1 MRVEPVPPGAHVRLR
16 PKDADSTGGFKG
28 GKGAALK
35 ETERLR
41 GRLAELQERLFADHR
56 HRILLVLQ
64 GMDTAGKDGTI
75 RRVFEG
81 VNPQGVRVASFRT
94 PSADELEHDFLWRV
108 HARLPARG
116 EIVIF
121 NRSHYEDVLIVRVH
135 GLVPRTVWSKRF
147 AEINE
152 FERTIVQEGTTMIK
166 VFLHIDRTE
175 QLRRLRERLHDPTK
189 HWKFSLSDV
198 EESQLWAQYRRAYEE
213 AIDRTSTPWAPWHVV
228 PANHR
233 WYRDL
238 EVTRLLVDALERL
251 RLEYPGLPPGLR
263 RLKVT

>member
-1 MRVEPVPPGAHVRLR
+1 VPVDPVRPGARVRLR
-16 PKDADSTGGFKG
+16 PKNAGDTSGFRG
-28 GKGAALK
+28 GKDAASK

-41 GRLAELQERLFADHR
+41 DRLAELQEKLFADHR
-56 HRILLVLQ
+56 HRLLLVLQ

-94 PSADELEHDFLWRV
+94 PSSDELEHDFLWRV

-135 GLVPRTVWSKRF
+135 GLVPRRVWSKRF

-152 FERTIVQEGTTMIK
+152 FERTIVQEGTTVLK
-166 VFLHIDRTE
+166 VFLHIDRAE
-175 QLRRLRERLHDPTK
+175 QRRRLKERIRDPTK

-198 EESQLWAQYRRAYEE
+198 EESRRWVQYRRAYED
-213 AIDRTSTPWAPWHVV
+213 AIAKTSTAWAPWFIV

-238 EVTRLLVDALERL
+238 LVSRILVDALERL
-251 RLEYPGLPPGLR
+251 HLEYPGLPPDLR
-263 RLKVT
+263 GIKVR